1 MKTIFLSI
9 LVVLTCARITAQNY
23 YEISFEGTGL
33 YEFDNRHELVV
44 EPNGLWQ
51 VGSPDKT
58 VFTEAYTFPN
68 AIVTDTTNAYP
79 INSNSSF
86 MIKHVAD
93 LGFDMPSDVSFGGE
107 YRVDSDS
114 LTDYGMIEFS
124 PDNGVTWVD
133 LINQGQYD
141 ALINWGNDASN
152 DADIPVLTGNSN
164 GWKHFEVNIQNLTT
178 VFPINSGDTV
188 LFKYSFVSDAIENN
202 RDGLMFDSL
211 YMWDVPP
218 IGLIEQKPQTSLTIY
233 PNPASSLLSL
243 DYSNIGTSEITI
255 EIYNHLGVKVE
266 ELQKNEQWNKNVD
279 VSHLANGFYY
289 IELSDILGN
298 RLKSGVFVKQ
308 TN

>member
-1 MKTIFLSI
+1 MKTIILSI
-9 LVVLTCARITAQNY
+9 FVVFTCANVTAQNY

-86 MIKHVAD
+86 IIKHVAD
-93 LGFDMPSDVSFGGE
+93 LGFDMPNHVLFTGV
-107 YRVDSDS
+107 YRVDTDS
-114 LTDYGMIEFS
+114 ITDYGMIEFS
-124 PDNGVTWVD
+124 PDNGTTWVD
-133 LINQGQYD
+133 LIDQGQYD
-141 ALINWGNDASN
+141 AQIHWGNSGN
-152 DADIPVLTGNSN
+152 ESEVPVLTGNSN
-164 GWKHFEVNIQNLTT
+164 GWKNFAVY
-178 VFPINSGDTV
+178 FPELGSFFSIVTGDTV
-188 LFKYSFVSDAIENN
+188 LFKFSFISDSIENN
-202 RDGLMFDSL
+202 RNGLMYDSL
-211 YMWDVPP
+211 RIEDTPP
-218 IGLIEQKPQTSLTIY
+218 LNVGKLDQQTSLTVY

-266 ELQKNEQWNKNVD
+266 ELQQNEQWNKNVD